1 MERERSEPAGVLRST
16 RAGEGDDEPL
26 GVATEGGGARQVEQ
40 LMVEL
45 PARPSE
51 PAPNDEP
58 AAIEL
63 EIGGRY
69 VLRLRVGTDSTHLRE
84 VIEVLEAGQ

>member
-1 MERERSEPAGVLRST
+1 
-16 RAGEGDDEPL
+16 
-26 GVATEGGGARQVEQ
+26 
-40 LMVEL
+40 MVEL